1 MKQISRYHPLLVT
14 LHWVLA
20 VLIIAELS
28 SGFFGL
34 AATSN
39 SDPQK
44 IGLLRVHM
52 PGGVL
57 IVALTVIRFILRR
70 RTSRPVEATTG
81 YPLLE
86 RIAPISYY
94 GLYILIVLIVGTG
107 FATAVIAG
115 LGEIVFGPSGV
126 PLPDSLMIYP
136 TFVAHVLFAL
146 LLVGFIILHV
156 LAALYH
162 QFVKKDGLLLR
173 CPSGDVCQIPRL
185 LSKQPPRPCEGM
197 TAGFNPP
204 RRGR

>member
-28 SGFFGL
+28 LGFFGL

-57 IVALTVIRFILRR
+57 IVALTVIGFIVRM

-136 TFVAHVLFAL
+136 TLSPTSC
-146 LLVGFIILHV
+146 
-156 LAALYH
+156 
-162 QFVKKDGLLLR
+162 LR
-173 CPSGDVCQIPRL
+173 CSLSALSFCTCLPRSITNSSKKTDCSCDVLRATCVRSLGSCRNSHPD
-185 LSKQPPRPCEGM
+185 P
-197 TAGFNPP
+197 A
-204 RRGR
+204 RG